1 MRDKKWL
8 LFLFLLAFAN
18 NSTRGDSLYVYPSSY
33 YTFGK
38 YSTGERS
45 TSISGYVTLS
55 FNLKSF
61 LTLGYDNL
69 NLDYISGNY
78 LQKNYTASFLQN
90 SFPSYYK
97 ASYSHLRGEDNPI
110 GSTAAATDNINLVS
124 MEYYFFSN
132 MFYFGIAGTYL
143 NENNNLENLNVF
155 QITPRIEWVLSSKLF
170 LSLKPNYTYVSDKR
184 SLFSIAGYVSWNASG
199 NLYLK
204 VGGFLGERA
213 LYFDTDLLTIYNQN
227 VTQTQLYS
235 VQLDYIAIKNTKL
248 TAGYQRS
255 KFSTYSINYF
265 FVGLRT
271 AFKLYFF

>member
-1 MRDKKWL
+1 MTSIKRL
-8 LFLFLLAFAN
+8 LFLFLFLIATK
-18 NSTRGDSLYVYPSSY
+18 SSLGDSLYVYASSY

-38 YSTGERS
+38 YSTGEKS
-45 TSISGYVTLS
+45 TSISGYATLA

-61 LTLGYDNL
+61 LTFGYDNL
-69 NLDYISGNY
+69 NLNYISGNY
-78 LQKNYTASFLQN
+78 LQKNYTVSFLQN

-97 ASYSHLRGEDNPI
+97 ASYSYLGGEDNPI
-110 GSTAAATDNINLVS
+110 GSTASAADNINLVS

-155 QITPRIEWVLSSKLF
+155 QVTPRIEWVLSSKLF

-184 SLFSIAGYVSWNASG
+184 SLFSIAGYVSWNAIG
-199 NLYLK
+199 NLYIK

-235 VQLDYIAIKNTKL
+235 VQLDYVAFKNTKL

-255 KFSTYSINYF
+255 NFSSYSINYF

-271 AFKLYFF
+271 AFKL